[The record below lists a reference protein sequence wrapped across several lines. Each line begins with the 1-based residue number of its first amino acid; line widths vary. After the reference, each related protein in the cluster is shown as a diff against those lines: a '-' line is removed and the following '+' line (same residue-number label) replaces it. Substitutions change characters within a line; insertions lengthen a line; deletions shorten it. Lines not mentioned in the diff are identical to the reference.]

1 MKTARTMTLMSE
13 NRKVDLK
20 LENIY
25 LNHGEIP
32 SEKMTVPV
40 TASNFT
46 RQLTKVD
53 ILLEGGER
61 DEFNSLRLLLQLP
74 DGRELTVRVKT
85 FGEGGLFWK
94 LAKNLSIKI
103 PEQKFQGKMVPDYRV
118 LKTNKKFMK
127 LLTEKLTELKQ
138 LTSIMTVVISKEF
151 KAPAFAE
158 DFYLTKIF
166 APEEI

>member
-32 SEKMTVPV
+32 SEKMTVPAI
-40 TASNFT
+40 ASNFT
-46 RQLTKVD
+46 KRLTKVD

-94 LAKNLSIKI
+94 ISKNLSIKI
-103 PEQKFQGKMVPDYRV
+103 PEQKFQGKMIPDYRG
-118 LKTNKKFMK
+118 LKKNKKFMK
-127 LLTEKLTELKQ
+127 LLTERLTELKQ
-138 LTSIMTVVISKEF
+138 LVPIMTVVISTEF
-151 KAPAFAE
+151 KVPEFAE